1 MPIEI
6 TPQWK
11 TRTISSAPDS
21 IDDRI
26 SAILAEEKLNDY
38 VPVQWLSNSSI
49 AGSVTITIV
58 FHFENSKQKTSI
70 EPTKTGRKSNHGP
83 GRRTI

>member
-26 SAILAEEKLNDY
+26 SAILAEEKL
-38 VPVQWLSNSSI
+38 
-49 AGSVTITIV
+49 
-58 FHFENSKQKTSI
+58 
-70 EPTKTGRKSNHGP
+70 KSLK
-83 GRRTI
+83 